1 MTLEE
6 LSDEFDVIVNS
17 YDNSQSLVFNEYEKS
32 IYLTKAQEYIIK
44 DLYRNY
50 EGTEELNSYLK
61 TLIKDKT
68 YTIEDSTNIELDY
81 PDNFL
86 YILKE
91 YANINTTCK
100 SNNIVDVL
108 PITQDEYNEVVGN
121 PFRGS
126 KSKVLRLEENKIKLI
141 TDLPIISYTMT
152 YLSNPSPIILIDLPN
167 GLTINNESKKSTTI
181 ETSESIHREILDKA
195 VQLAIQSKT
204 LLKSST

>member
-6 LSDEFDVIVNS
+6 LSNEFDVIVNS
-17 YDNSQSLVFNEYEKS
+17 YDNSRSLVFNEYEKS

-44 DLYRNY
+44 ELYRNY

-100 SNNIVDVL
+100 SNNRVDVL
-108 PITQDEYNEVVGN
+108 PITQDEYNEVVEN

-167 GLTINNESKKSTTI
+167 GLTINNESEKSTTI

>member
-6 LSDEFDVIVNS
+6 LSNEFDVIVNS

-68 YTIEDSTNIELDY
+68 YPIEDSTNIELNY

-100 SNNIVDVL
+100 SNNRVDVL
-108 PITQDEYNEVVGN
+108 PITQDEYNEVVEN

>member
-6 LSDEFDVIVNS
+6 LSNEFDVIINS

-100 SNNIVDVL
+100 SNNRVDVL
-108 PITQDEYNEVVGN
+108 PITQDEYNEVVEN

>member
-6 LSDEFDVIVNS
+6 LSNEFDVIINS

-100 SNNIVDVL
+100 SNNRVDVL

>member
-6 LSDEFDVIVNS
+6 LSNEFDVIVNS

-68 YTIEDSTNIELDY
+68 YAIEDSTNIELDY
-81 PDNFL
+81 PNNFL

-100 SNNIVDVL
+100 SNNRVDVL
-108 PITQDEYNEVVGN
+108 PITQDEYNEVVEN

>member
-6 LSDEFDVIVNS
+6 LSNEFDVIINS

-100 SNNIVDVL
+100 SNNRVDVL
-108 PITQDEYNEVVGN
+108 PITQDEYNEVIEN

-152 YLSNPSPIILIDLPN
+152 YLSNPSPIILVDLPN
-167 GLTINNESKKSTTI
+167 GLTINNESEKSTTI

>member
-6 LSDEFDVIVNS
+6 LSNEFDVIVNS

-100 SNNIVDVL
+100 SNNRVDVL
-108 PITQDEYNEVVGN
+108 PITQDEYNEVVEN

-152 YLSNPSPIILIDLPN
+152 YLSNPSPIILVDLPN
-167 GLTINNESKKSTTI
+167 GLTINNESEKSTTI

>member
-6 LSDEFDVIVNS
+6 LSNEFDVIVNS

-126 KSKVLRLEENKIKLI
+126 KSKVLRLEESKIKLI

-152 YLSNPSPIILIDLPN
+152 YLSNPSPIILVDLPN

>member
-6 LSDEFDVIVNS
+6 LSNEFDVIINS

-44 DLYRNY
+44 DLHRNY

-100 SNNIVDVL
+100 SNNRVNVL
-108 PITQDEYNEVVGN
+108 PITQDEYNEVVEN

>member
-6 LSDEFDVIVNS
+6 LSNEFDVIINS

-108 PITQDEYNEVVGN
+108 PITQDEYNEVVRN

-152 YLSNPSPIILIDLPN
+152 YLSNPSPIILVDLPN

>member
-6 LSDEFDVIVNS
+6 LSNEFDVIINS

-68 YTIEDSTNIELDY
+68 YTIEDSTNIELNY

-100 SNNIVDVL
+100 SNNRVDVL
-108 PITQDEYNEVVGN
+108 PITQDEYNEVIEN

-126 KSKVLRLEENKIKLI
+126 KSKVLRLEESKIKLI

>member
-6 LSDEFDVIVNS
+6 LSNEFDVIINS

-81 PDNFL
+81 PNNFL

-100 SNNIVDVL
+100 SNSRVDVL
-108 PITQDEYNEVVGN
+108 PITQDEYNEVVEN

-152 YLSNPSPIILIDLPN
+152 YLSNPSPIILVDLPN
-167 GLTINNESKKSTTI
+167 GLTINNESRKSTTI

>member
-6 LSDEFDVIVNS
+6 LSNEFDVIINS

-100 SNNIVDVL
+100 SNSRVDVL
-108 PITQDEYNEVVGN
+108 PITQDEYNEVVRN

>member
-6 LSDEFDVIVNS
+6 LSNEFDVIINS

-68 YTIEDSTNIELDY
+68 YPIEDSTNIELDY

-100 SNNIVDVL
+100 SNNRVDVL
-108 PITQDEYNEVVGN
+108 PITQDEYNEVVEN

-152 YLSNPSPIILIDLPN
+152 YLSNPSPIILVDLPN

>member
-6 LSDEFDVIVNS
+6 LSNEFDVIVNS

-44 DLYRNY
+44 ELYRNY

>member
-6 LSDEFDVIVNS
+6 LSNEFDVIINS

-108 PITQDEYNEVVGN
+108 PITQDEYNEVVEN

>member
-6 LSDEFDVIVNS
+6 LSNEFDVIVNS

-68 YTIEDSTNIELDY
+68 YPIEDSTNIELDY
-81 PDNFL
+81 PNNFL

-100 SNNIVDVL
+100 SNNRVDVL

-152 YLSNPSPIILIDLPN
+152 YLSNPSPIILVDLPN

>member
-6 LSDEFDVIVNS
+6 LSNEFDVIINS

-68 YTIEDSTNIELDY
+68 YSIEDSTNIELDY

-100 SNNIVDVL
+100 SNSRVDVL
-108 PITQDEYNEVVGN
+108 PITQDEYNEVVRN

-152 YLSNPSPIILIDLPN
+152 YLSNPSPIILVDLPN
-167 GLTINNESKKSTTI
+167 GLTINNKSEKSTTI

>member
-6 LSDEFDVIVNS
+6 LSNEFDVIINS

-68 YTIEDSTNIELDY
+68 YPIEDSTNIELDY

-100 SNNIVDVL
+100 SNNRVDVL
-108 PITQDEYNEVVGN
+108 PITQDEYNEVIEN

-152 YLSNPSPIILIDLPN
+152 YLSNPSPIILVDLPN
-167 GLTINNESKKSTTI
+167 GLTINNESEKSTTI

>member
-6 LSDEFDVIVNS
+6 LSNEFDVIINS

-100 SNNIVDVL
+100 SNNRVDVL
-108 PITQDEYNEVVGN
+108 PITQDEYNEVVEN

-126 KSKVLRLEENKIKLI
+126 KSKVLRLEESKIKLI

>member
-6 LSDEFDVIVNS
+6 LSNEFDVIINS

-68 YTIEDSTNIELDY
+68 YPIEDSTNIELDY
-81 PDNFL
+81 PNNFL

-100 SNNIVDVL
+100 SNNRVDVL

-152 YLSNPSPIILIDLPN
+152 YLSNPSPIILVDLPN

>member
-6 LSDEFDVIVNS
+6 LSNEFDVIINS

-108 PITQDEYNEVVGN
+108 PITQDEYNEVVRN

-167 GLTINNESKKSTTI
+167 GLTINNESRKSTTI

>member
-1 MTLEE
+1 MCCLKYENHCYTCFKKNLPTIGKKVNVNGINGK
-6 LSDEFDVIVNS
+6 VIS
-17 YDNSQSLVFNEYEKS
+17 
-32 IYLTKAQEYIIK
+32 
-44 DLYRNY
+44 
-50 EGTEELNSYLK
+50 
-61 TLIKDKT
+61 
-68 YTIEDSTNIELDY
+68 
-81 PDNFL
+81 
-86 YILKE
+86 
-91 YANINTTCK
+91 
-100 SNNIVDVL
+100 VDVL
-108 PITQDEYNEVVGN
+108 RKKYKVELEKKLFEEYNEVIEN

-152 YLSNPSPIILIDLPN
+152 YLSNPSPIILVDLPN

>member
-6 LSDEFDVIVNS
+6 LSNEFDVIINS

-100 SNNIVDVL
+100 SNNRVDVL

-141 TDLPIISYTMT
+141 TDLPIVRYTMT

>member
-6 LSDEFDVIVNS
+6 LSNEFDVIVNS

-44 DLYRNY
+44 ELYRNY

-100 SNNIVDVL
+100 SNNRVNVL
-108 PITQDEYNEVVGN
+108 PITQDEYNEVVEN

>member
-6 LSDEFDVIVNS
+6 LSNEFDVIINS

-100 SNNIVDVL
+100 SNSRVDVL
-108 PITQDEYNEVVGN
+108 PITQDEYNEVVEN

-167 GLTINNESKKSTTI
+167 GLTINNESEKSTTI

>member
-6 LSDEFDVIVNS
+6 LSNEFDVIVNS

-68 YTIEDSTNIELDY
+68 YPIEDSTNIELDY

-100 SNNIVDVL
+100 SNNRVDVL
-108 PITQDEYNEVVGN
+108 PITQDEYNEVVEN

-167 GLTINNESKKSTTI
+167 GLTINNESEKSTTI

>member
-6 LSDEFDVIVNS
+6 LSNEFDVIINS

-68 YTIEDSTNIELDY
+68 YTIEDNTNIELDY

-100 SNNIVDVL
+100 SNSRVDVL

-152 YLSNPSPIILIDLPN
+152 YLSNPSPIILVDLPN

>member
-6 LSDEFDVIVNS
+6 LSNEFDVIVNS

-100 SNNIVDVL
+100 SNSRVDVL
-108 PITQDEYNEVVGN
+108 PITQDEYNEVVEN

-167 GLTINNESKKSTTI
+167 GLTINNKSEKSTTI

>member
-6 LSDEFDVIVNS
+6 LSNEFDVIINS
-17 YDNSQSLVFNEYEKS
+17 YDNSQSLIFNEYEKS

-100 SNNIVDVL
+100 SNNRVDVL
-108 PITQDEYNEVVGN
+108 PITQDEYNEVVEN

>member
-6 LSDEFDVIVNS
+6 LSNEFDIIINS

-100 SNNIVDVL
+100 SNSRVDVL

>member
-6 LSDEFDVIVNS
+6 LSNEFDVIVNS

-100 SNNIVDVL
+100 SNNRVDVL
-108 PITQDEYNEVVGN
+108 PITQDEYNEVVEN

-167 GLTINNESKKSTTI
+167 GLTINNESRKSTTI

>member
-6 LSDEFDVIVNS
+6 LSNEFDVIVNS

-100 SNNIVDVL
+100 SNSRVDVL

-126 KSKVLRLEENKIKLI
+126 KSKVLRLEENKIKRI

-167 GLTINNESKKSTTI
+167 GLTINNESRKSTTI

>member
-6 LSDEFDVIVNS
+6 LSNEFDVIVNS

-81 PDNFL
+81 PNNFL

-100 SNNIVDVL
+100 SNNRVDVL
-108 PITQDEYNEVVGN
+108 PITQDEYNEIVEN

>member
-6 LSDEFDVIVNS
+6 LSNEFDVIVNS

-100 SNNIVDVL
+100 SNNRVDVL
-108 PITQDEYNEVVGN
+108 PITQDEYNEVVEN

-167 GLTINNESKKSTTI
+167 GLTINNESKKSITI
-181 ETSESIHREILDKA
+181 ETSKSIHREILDKA

>member
-6 LSDEFDVIVNS
+6 LSNEFDVIVNS

-100 SNNIVDVL
+100 SNNRVDVL
-108 PITQDEYNEVVGN
+108 PITQDEYNEIVEN

>member
-6 LSDEFDVIVNS
+6 LSNEFDVIVNS

-100 SNNIVDVL
+100 SNNRVDVL
-108 PITQDEYNEVVGN
+108 PITQDEYNEVIEN

-167 GLTINNESKKSTTI
+167 GLTINNESEKSTTI

>member
-6 LSDEFDVIVNS
+6 LSNEFDVIVNS

-100 SNNIVDVL
+100 SNSRVDVL
-108 PITQDEYNEVVGN
+108 PITQDEYNEVVRN

-152 YLSNPSPIILIDLPN
+152 YLSNPSPIILVDLPN
-167 GLTINNESKKSTTI
+167 GLTINNKSEKSTTI

>member
-6 LSDEFDVIVNS
+6 LSNEFDVIVNS

-100 SNNIVDVL
+100 SNSRVDVL